1 MSAAEYTLSKQTPSN
16 QLSRSGRAWYRSH
29 FYDHPDYFPQ
39 RPAHSKDGDKTKVW
53 CKKCFEQRVEEEK
66 LGDIRQGVIRET
78 EEIEKSLWALDKLA
92 VDRSRRWIAAA
103 GPALLVHLIECPLI
117 SPEVS
122 QRASREHE
130 EKNKSPRR
138 LHRNSVRMQ
147 AHPEAPAPQP
157 TIAPMYFP
165 FPTLVHPAEGASESV
180 ASTSTTPL
188 PSLSPLV
195 LSGLS
200 TSFESRTNTPV
211 SYSASASLPFP
222 PSAASTP
229 GLPTVSPAG
238 SLRRRYDSG
247 LDAGSP
253 QKRPRYDSRSAASR
267 GGSSGNVAAAPAW
280 DGGRQELFEA
290 FLGRLTASQGWSLSW
305 VENPIWLEFC
315 DTFLPDANIPSRKVL
330 TQRIIP
336 NQVVHFRGIAQK
348 TCRGKL
354 VTVQCDG
361 FTACNRHHIVAFMIT
376 VGGRVYSVRTFDTST
391 EPKTAEF
398 LIRMMRQVI
407 ELVEKDWGARVIAMT
422 SDCSGESRL
431 ARELLVERVVTDYFK
446 ANADFFQWTKQADEV
461 IQWLRSHNY
470 LLGIL
475 NEIQLNMPRNANGD
489 PPTALSVIRGVLTRW
504 TSNYL
509 AYRRVLQLRIP
520 LELLAVDNRIF
531 LSGKEESH
539 QRTRK
544 MLKILKN
551 PLFWHGI
558 ARVKLHLEPLA
569 IAAHITQSNSCRL
582 DDVVLTF
589 GFLYRYF
596 DNLVQEDPDDAP
608 VRSAVL
614 KSLTMRWDAAD
625 QDAMIGAAVLNPYLK
640 RNLFDLDLH
649 QYFSYARIEDL
660 LCRLWDRFFPDEPE
674 ARPDHKMVTDYL
686 QATGLFE
693 VMPSTADSVKA
704 NAEKEKPKR
713 TPNPIDVWE
722 RIFNSRQKDKTS
734 AQDDDSAPS
743 LLPSQTT
750 TNPRAP
756 PLLHSLYRLAV
767 YVLSI
772 CPTAANCE
780 QLFSVLGIIMSD
792 RRTRLT
798 MDNLMNI
805 AELRLHLRDEHV
817 RKNTKARLKRHFG
830 ERISRPEV
838 NTSEESSSSRNAD
851 TGRPAQSRTAE
862 AAREMLGGLES
873 LIEHFSSRGDDDDE
887 LRTSNRWPSKL
898 RIPLS
903 KMFDF
908 QSDFWSA
915 YMARTHTNSLDEEL
929 AVWDLLDMDGDGEED
944 TGMDELAGILIAG

>member
-66 LGDIRQGVIRET
+66 LGDIRQGVILT
-78 EEIEKSLWALDKLA
+78 DFWTVWALDKLA

-157 TIAPMYFP
+157 TIAP
-165 FPTLVHPAEGASESV
+165 
-180 ASTSTTPL
+180 
-188 PSLSPLV
+188 
-195 LSGLS
+195 
-200 TSFESRTNTPV
+200 
-211 SYSASASLPFP
+211 
-222 PSAASTP
+222 
-229 GLPTVSPAG
+229 
-238 SLRRRYDSG
+238 
-247 LDAGSP
+247 
-253 QKRPRYDSRSAASR
+253 
-267 GGSSGNVAAAPAW
+267 
-280 DGGRQELFEA
+280 
-290 FLGRLTASQGWSLSW
+290 
-305 VENPIWLEFC
+305 IC
-315 DTFLPDANIPSRKVL
+315 KVL

-361 FTACNRHHIVAFMIT
+361 FTASNRHHIVAFMIT

-431 ARELLVERVVTDYFK
+431 ARELLVRERPNLVGPDCYAHQV
-446 ANADFFQWTKQADEV
+446 
-461 IQWLRSHNY
+461 LRNY

-660 LCRLWDRFFPDEPE
+660 LCRLWDRFFPNEPE

-693 VMPSTADSVKA
+693 VMPSTADS
-704 NAEKEKPKR
+704 
-713 TPNPIDVWE
+713 
-722 RIFNSRQKDKTS
+722 DKTS

-851 TGRPAQSRTAE
+851 TGREGRPRD
-862 AAREMLGGLES
+862 ARWLGVADRAL
-873 LIEHFSSRGDDDDE
+873 LKPGDDDDE